1 MFKIYD
7 GREQFYQWDI
17 DRKLIVDDATIAQV
31 HFCNRTDD
39 CSLVCKT
46 YKENGLVLVN
56 VPNVLLQD
64 NWRINVY
71 AYDGKYTKHSDRFE
85 VIPRSKPDDY
95 VYTETEILRW
105 ERLESRIDEIE
116 ENGVSGEMIQ
126 NTVDKYLKDNP
137 IDLEGYATEKYV
149 DEAIERIDVGNMDLS
164 NYYTKAETNSA
175 ITSAI
180 GDIPEVD
187 LSKYA
192 TKSYVSTQIALNEP
206 NLGSYATKDYVSN
219 KIAEAQLSGD
229 GDADLSN
236 YYTKTEVNNTFAT
249 KDEIPSTAGL
259 ATKSY
264 VDKAVESVSI
274 DTAGLATETFVEN
287 QIAAIEHPK
296 TDLSNYYTKSET
308 KAQISSSV
316 PDMSLYATK
325 TYVGNQIAANEVDLT
340 GYATQEYV
348 SNKIAEAQ
356 LGDGEVNLDGYYT
369 KTETDAAITSAVGS
383 IVIPEVDLSDYAKKN
398 EIPTIPTKV
407 SVFTN
412 DANYATKSYVD
423 TAVDNIKIP
432 EGSDVDLDNYY
443 TKAET
448 NELIPDMNLYATKT
462 YVNNAIANNPGGG
475 GGGDIEEVY
484 VGTEEPTNTDALV
497 WINPEGDVDDD
508 IATIGYVDE
517 AIASLEV
524 DVDLTGY
531 ATEEYV
537 NGKTNGLA
545 TTEYVDNAIDNVDVD
560 LTGYATE
567 KYVDDAIAAI
577 DIPEGGGGAGG
588 SVAVDNATIVQNN
601 DGTISTVLGGSKV
614 LTAPGELKFDEPN
627 GTFTGSLFEVT
638 MAARPQYTL
647 GEVECYVKYT
657 ITKSDGT
664 ILVGKSDDYIGDDSF
679 IFTFSDGVLTQ
690 GNVKRNAMGTFQL
703 TPVNASDFTT
713 SDTIAIQFYTADAYS
728 YVPYNANFTPV
739 DNSTIG
745 VVAGAITLPW
755 CSLDNKIL
763 DIDHLVLK
771 GLNLDMGSGSCS
783 SSNIS
788 YYSPVN
794 IGYTNTVSASGGSI
808 TLGIGYGNTVSG
820 GGFALG
826 NLNNVSANR
835 AIALGLGLKTGTASQ
850 LVLGQYNEANT
861 YPITIGVGGGSGSP
875 RNGLTIDSEANVV
888 IGGTI
893 SSSGADYAEYFEWAD
908 GNPNNEDRVG
918 YIVALEGNKIRL
930 ATGSDD
936 VLGIISGTATVL
948 GDDAEWNWKGKY
960 LKDNFGRIIYE
971 DKEIFEEDAEGNLV
985 STGYHSV
992 PVINPEYNPEEKY
1005 IPRKD
1010 RAEWDAVGMMGK
1022 LYVRDDGSADVG
1034 DYVFASNGVATI
1046 SASLTNMRVLE
1057 RISPDVIRVLLKG

>member
-71 AYDGKYTKHSDRFE
+71 AYDGKYTKHSDRFD
-85 VIPRSKPDDY
+85 VVPRSKPDDY

-105 ERLESRIDEIE
+105 EQLESRIDEIE

-137 IDLEGYATEKYV
+137 IDLEGYATEEYV
-149 DEAIERIDVGNMDLS
+149 DEAIERIDVGNINLS
-164 NYYTKAETNSA
+164 DYYTKAETNSA

-206 NLGSYATKDYVSN
+206 NLGNYATKDYVSN

-236 YYTKTEVNNTFAT
+236 YYTKTEVNATFAT

-264 VDKAVESVSI
+264 VDKAVKNVSI

-308 KAQISSSV
+308 NKQISSSV

-369 KTETDAAITSAVGS
+369 KSETDAAISSAIGS
-383 IVIPEVDLSDYAKKN
+383 IPEVDLSDYATKN
-398 EIPTIPTKV
+398 EIPTVPTKV
-407 SVFTN
+407 SAFTN

-423 TAVDNIKIP
+423 TAIDNIKIP

-462 YVNNAIANNPGGG
+462 YVNNAIANIPGGG

-508 IATIGYVDE
+508 IATIGYVDD
-517 AIASLEV
+517 AIANIEV

-545 TTEYVDNAIDNVDVD
+545 TTEYVDNAVDNVSVD

-577 DIPEGGGGAGG
+577 DIPGGGGGAGG
-588 SVAVDNATIVQNN
+588 SVAVDNATIIQND
-601 DGTISTVLGGSKV
+601 DGTISTALGGGKV
-614 LTAPGELKFDEPN
+614 LVPGEMKFEEGNSTYKN
-627 GTFTGSLFEVT
+627 GGIFSISMVS
-638 MAARPQYTL
+638 RPQNTL
-647 GEVECYVKYT
+647 TQVDSYVKYT
-657 ITKSDGT
+657 ITKTDGT
-664 ILVGKSDDYIGDDSF
+664 VIKGQSDVRLGGSPYVF
-679 IFTFSDGVLTQ
+679 YFSDGIFTR
-690 GNVKRNAMGTFQL
+690 GQL
-703 TPVNASDFTT
+703 LRDVPGVFNLFAVNASDFTT
-713 SDTIAIQFYTADAYS
+713 GDVVVVQFYTADTYEFS
-728 YVPYNANFTPV
+728 PFDANFAPV
-739 DNSTIG
+739 DNSTVG
-745 VVAGAITLPW
+745 VVDGALTLPW
-755 CSLDNKIL
+755 CSLNNKMLNINRTL
-763 DIDHLVLK
+763 LK
-771 GLNLDMGSGSCS
+771 GLHLDMGAYGKIS
-783 SSNIS
+783 STNSDYYIPIS
-788 YYSPVN
+788 
-794 IGYTNTVSASGGSI
+794 IGENNTVSASSDI
-808 TLGIGYGNTVSG
+808 TLGIGSTNTVSSG
-820 GGFALG
+820 GSAFGK
-826 NLNNVSANR
+826 NNTVSAINAMAFGR
-835 AIALGLGLKTGTASQ
+835 GLNISTRDAIALGF
-850 LVLGQYNEANT
+850 YNETNS
-861 YPITIGVGGGSGSP
+861 YPITLAVGVSSGSP

-888 IGGTI
+888 VGGTI

-908 GNPNNEDRVG
+908 GNPNGEDRVG

-936 VLGIISGTATVL
+936 VLGVVSGTATVL

-1057 RISPDVIRVLLKG
+1057 RISPAVIRVLLKG